1 MSSSQVQEG
10 ILAVDPG
17 RDKCGLALLGPGSI
31 PEKLAVVP
39 RAELTA
45 AIAGIARDRRLAV
58 ILVGDRTTGSQ
69 VAGEIEALEPGVP
82 VRLVPEHNTTL
93 RARERYFK
101 DNPRT
106 GWRRLVPRGLLLPPR
121 PVDDYAA
128 LVMAEDYVA
137 SKEREGSSD
146 GEKGRG

>member
-1 MSSSQVQEG
+1 MSRDAPRV
-10 ILAVDPG
+10 ILAIDPG
-17 RDKCGLALLGPGSI
+17 RDKCGLALLGPDCV

-39 RAELTA
+39 RQDLARVVLGIVRERRPA
-45 AIAGIARDRRLAV
+45 A
-58 ILVGDRTTGSQ
+58 ILVGDRTTGRA
-69 VAGEIEALEPGVP
+69 VAGEIEALEPGCP

-93 RARERYFK
+93 RARERYFQ
-101 DNPRT
+101 DNPPT

-128 LVMAEDYVA
+128 LLMAEDYVA
-137 SKEREGSSD
+137 AKEREGSSD